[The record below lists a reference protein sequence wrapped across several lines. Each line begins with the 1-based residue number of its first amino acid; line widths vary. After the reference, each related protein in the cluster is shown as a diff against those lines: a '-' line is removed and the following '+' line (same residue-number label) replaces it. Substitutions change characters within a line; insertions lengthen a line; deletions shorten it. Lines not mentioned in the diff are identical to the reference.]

1 MDQTSHG
8 GGEEPQFLSTHDE
21 GNARIMDIIRGQ
33 CEGFED
39 DTNFLD
45 GELEQRLDQVDE
57 DEISS
62 FLNPSGDGE
71 EEDEGQTNNDIDP
84 STTTGEVY
92 RYIYKGFCN
101 RKKICDPYI
110 YINHSFFFFSPPDRR
125 PRTLRELEA
134 GTNRWIR
141 IKGSPSIT

>member
-1 MDQTSHG
+1 MDHNSHG
-8 GGEEPQFLSTHDE
+8 GEDEPEFLSTHDE
-21 GNARIMDIIRGQ
+21 GNAQILNIIRGQ
-33 CEGFED
+33 CRGFAD
-39 DTNFLD
+39 DENFLD

-92 RYIYKGFCN
+92 RYI
-101 RKKICDPYI
+101 
-110 YINHSFFFFSPPDRR
+110 
-125 PRTLRELEA
+125 
-134 GTNRWIR
+134 
-141 IKGSPSIT
+141 